1 MPISTTRRLV
11 AAMLLGLSMTAG
23 AALAADMPAP
33 PAPGVS
39 PRVDA
44 IRKAGVLR
52 AGVLSNPPWLLENTT
67 GSGEPWTGPAWMLA
81 KEYAK
86 LLGVKLEPVPV
97 SHETKVPVLA
107 SNQVDITIS
116 PLSVTPER
124 QKVVDFVTYS
134 GTSQCL
140 VGRADNPKVRDAKS
154 IDELNRPDVVI
165 AYFTGGGEE
174 NWVKKRFPN
183 ATLRGVSTAG
193 SAIPLEELMTRRA
206 DFSPINRVPWV
217 ALNRKVKGLLA
228 LPREN
233 NCQDSHELATEV
245 GSAIDKN
252 QPAFLDWLNAVTT
265 AMHPQVT
272 AEEQRI
278 IGGM

>member
-1 MPISTTRRLV
+1 MAETVTRRC
-11 AAMLLGLSMTAG
+11 AG
-23 AALAADMPAP
+23 AFAAALLWLGAAHAADLPA
-33 PAPGVS
+33 APSPGAS

-52 AGVLSNPPWLLENTT
+52 AGVLSNPPWLVENTS
-67 GSGEPWTGPAWMLA
+67 GSGEAWAGPAWMLA
-81 KEYAK
+81 KDYAK
-86 LLGVKLEPVPV
+86 QLGVTLQPVPV

-134 GTSQCL
+134 GTALCMI
-140 VGRADNPKVRDAKS
+140 GRADNPKVRDAKS
-154 IDELNRPDVVI
+154 IDELDRPDVTI
-165 AYFTGGGEE
+165 AYFIGGGEE
-174 NWVKKRFPN
+174 NWVKKRFPKAN
-183 ATLRGVSTAG
+183 LRGVTTAG
-193 SAIPLEELMTRRA
+193 TAVPLEELMTRRA

-217 ALNRKVKGLLA
+217 ALNRKVKGLAA

-233 NCQDSHELATEV
+233 NCQDSTEQATSI

-252 QPAFLDWLNAVTT
+252 QPVFLKWLEDVTK
-265 AMHPQVT
+265 ALQPQVE
-272 AEEQRI
+272 AEEHRVV
-278 IGGM
+278 GTM